1 MGCTHSN
8 ISSIKELQPIESVIV
23 NRIKCIEDNC
33 KSNFVYRDTKYCYP
47 HAVKN
52 LPEMKEAHNKKI
64 KETRIKNRNLDE
76 SRK

>member
-1 MGCTHSN
+1 M
-8 ISSIKELQPIESVIV
+8 EE
-23 NRIKCIEDNC
+23 NC

-52 LPEMKEAHNKKI
+52 LPEMKEVHNKKI
-64 KETRIKNRNLDE
+64 KETRIKNKILDE